1 MAFHNN
7 PRIVTD
13 GLVLCL
19 DANASSSYSGSGS
32 AWNDLSGNG
41 FNYTFGSNLS
51 YSSSNKT
58 FTLGNAGG
66 GGGGALMTSTIT
78 TSTTCTMVFWIKT
91 TDAQSLFWGATPPS
105 YGGGYYLGAYSSGN
119 KEYYGNCGSPDYYQD
134 TVEKSNIYD
143 NLRDGNWHMVE
154 FKNVSFSSWTNQHN
168 FNSYGS
174 YTFGNGE
181 CAQILMYDRNLT
193 SAESLQNFN
202 AQRSRF
208 GL

>member
-1 MAFHNN
+1 MSLSRG
-7 PRIVTD
+7 PSIVRD

-19 DANASSSYSGSGS
+19 DAKDPNSYSGSGS
-32 AWNDLSGNG
+32 TWSDLSGNG
-41 FNYTFGSNLS
+41 FNYAFGSNLS

-58 FTLGNAGG
+58 FTLSSTAGA
-66 GGGGALMTSTIT
+66 GGGALMTSAIT

-91 TDAQSLFWGATPPS
+91 TDAQSLFWGATPS
-105 YGGGYYLGAYSSGN
+105 GYGGSYYLGAYRSGN

-154 FKNVSFSSWTNQHN
+154 FKNVDFSSWTNQHN

-181 CAQILMYDRNLT
+181 CGQILMYNRNLS
-193 SAESLQNFN
+193 SAESLQNYN
-202 AQRSRF
+202 AFKSRF
-208 GL
+208 